1 MLSSRCSPAPASR
14 ATTSP
19 PSSPRTRCSSALP
32 GDVVPRLEF
41 FISFYGSF
49 EKALVAAKRNGSLL
63 NASLERLIEP
73 NIALFRQWG
82 VRDIVQLC
90 SNVPRVLTFNL
101 ERLKESLLRAEQLG
115 VPPTSGL
122 LGHAVSIVSYM
133 SEEKV
138 AAKLEFFKSTLGCSD
153 SEVSMAVSK
162 LPSLLGI
169 SDEILLRK
177 IKFLVN
183 EAMMEPRYIVERPV
197 VLSMSLEKRLMPRHY
212 VMKILQ
218 EKGLLNSNTSF
229 LTFAK
234 LGEKSF
240 KLKFID
246 CHKDSI
252 PGLADAYATAR
263 TGVLGSVSA
272 REPLVISDCSY
283 IFQISSYEV
292 FMKDLGLP
300 YSTDL
305 GRSYIVIRGC
315 KCTLQKL

>member
-1 MLSSRCSPAPASR
+1 
-14 ATTSP
+14 
-19 PSSPRTRCSSALP
+19 
-32 GDVVPRLEF
+32 
-41 FISFYGSF
+41 
-49 EKALVAAKRNGSLL
+49 VAAKRNGSLL

-169 SDEILLRK
+169 SNEILLRK

-263 TGVLGSVSA
+263 TG
-272 REPLVISDCSY
+272 
-283 IFQISSYEV
+283 
-292 FMKDLGLP
+292 
-300 YSTDL
+300 
-305 GRSYIVIRGC
+305 IVPSIV
-315 KCTLQKL
+315 

>member
-1 MLSSRCSPAPASR
+1 
-14 ATTSP
+14 
-19 PSSPRTRCSSALP
+19 
-32 GDVVPRLEF
+32 
-41 FISFYGSF
+41 
-49 EKALVAAKRNGSLL
+49 
-63 NASLERLIEP
+63 
-73 NIALFRQWG
+73 
-82 VRDIVQLC
+82 
-90 SNVPRVLTFNL
+90 
-101 ERLKESLLRAEQLG
+101 
-115 VPPTSGL
+115 
-122 LGHAVSIVSYM
+122 M